1 MKKFAIWIFPVLVLS
16 LALFALAPRA
26 IRASDHADPINL
38 KEPESNITDLFFYP
52 KGDQMILILDVRR
65 ALLAPEPY
73 NLAPFE
79 YVVHMDLTTPVTYG
93 NDSER
98 ARYGGT
104 VANPERIHDDV
115 TISLRLNND
124 ATLKEKSIKGLKNP
138 DAIRIFVGVRDDPFI
153 FPRFFK
159 KNTIAMVMSIPM
171 SSFPDGQQ
179 DWILWG
185 STYKSGKQVDHVGRS
200 NRTQQARFD
209 SLNTLPPSQH
219 VPEIMRLLKKWNDRF
234 TFVNSFKEPMLKAAA
249 GFIQYLLQIRKY
261 DVVAD
266 VMIYTT
272 RHPAGFPNGRFLTDD
287 VAAQTCATGD
297 CILQDLS
304 FIEGG
309 WPRATVNDKP
319 FLEDWPYLAEPWP
332 EAPEPPPSTKSI
344 WPYII
349 AFVIVD
355 LIVGWLIVEGLRRLV
370 LWGIR
375 RRQRA
380 VA

>member
-1 MKKFAIWIFPVLVLS
+1 AAAGTPWHFGRSAAGARRTRTRLAGCATLTYNFRLSRSIMPGRGAMKKFAIWIFPVLVLS
-16 LALFALAPRA
+16 LALFAMAQRA
-26 IRASDHADPINL
+26 IGGSDHADPINL

-153 FPRFFK
+153 FPRFFR

-209 SLNTLPPSQH
+209 
-219 VPEIMRLLKKWNDRF
+219 
-234 TFVNSFKEPMLKAAA
+234 
-249 GFIQYLLQIRKY
+249 
-261 DVVAD
+261 
-266 VMIYTT
+266 
-272 RHPAGFPNGRFLTDD
+272 
-287 VAAQTCATGD
+287 
-297 CILQDLS
+297 
-304 FIEGG
+304 
-309 WPRATVNDKP
+309 
-319 FLEDWPYLAEPWP
+319 
-332 EAPEPPPSTKSI
+332 
-344 WPYII
+344 
-349 AFVIVD
+349 
-355 LIVGWLIVEGLRRLV
+355 
-370 LWGIR
+370 
-375 RRQRA
+375 
-380 VA
+380 